1 MNKVLEHI
9 TDLMNKRD
17 WKLNYLAQ
25 RADVPQST
33 LSGLYQRNNVPSIPT
48 LEKLCTAFGI
58 TLSEFFASES
68 GMIALTGEQRRLL
81 DSWDS
86 LSDQHKSAVW
96 ALLEKLQP
104 K

>member
-9 TDLMNKRD
+9 TELMGKRG

-25 RADVPQST
+25 KADVPQST

-58 TLSEFFASES
+58 SLSEFFASKDE
-68 GMIALTGEQRRLL
+68 MTVLTEEQRQLL
-81 DSWDS
+81 DRWDR
-86 LSDQHKSAVW
+86 LSDQHKSAVY
-96 ALLEKLQP
+96 ALLEKL
-104 K
+104 